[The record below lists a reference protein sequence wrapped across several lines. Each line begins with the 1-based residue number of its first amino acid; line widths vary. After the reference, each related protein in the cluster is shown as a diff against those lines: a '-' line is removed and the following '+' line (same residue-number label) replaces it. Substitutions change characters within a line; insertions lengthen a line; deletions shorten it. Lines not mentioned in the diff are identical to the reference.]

1 MAREDDEGGSLD
13 MLLDTL
19 CNTFGG
25 IILIA
30 LLLALSVNKKS
41 VELYDKL
48 VRTDDNQSDLIRER
62 EQLRNSLIDLK
73 DENIEILEDL
83 EDEAYSKREE
93 IEEIKDNLDDLN
105 SDSSS
110 LEKLAQ
116 LEKEKLQDM
125 LDIESTIEKERLTME
140 EELSR
145 LEAIFEHQELSK
157 ELKKK
162 PYRKVSLPQQKDTRK
177 KPLPV
182 IVAHGKMYPMISI
195 NIGSV
200 EKNEEGLLWNQTP
213 DDRFQVKVDPEK
225 GVDPMNN
232 DALDLFLSSV
242 RDAPRSVRQDFFLN
256 LFVYSDSENFA
267 IFNKIRD
274 EAVLRKLDYNWIPIS
289 ELPLILRSDNVP
301 WKVQ

>member
-1 MAREDDEGGSLD
+1 MPREEEDGGSLD

-41 VELYDKL
+41 VELYEKL
-48 VRTDDNQSDLIRER
+48 VKTDDNQSELIRER
-62 EQLRNSLIDLK
+62 EQLKNSLLDLK

-93 IEEIKDNLDDLN
+93 IESIKDNLDDLN
-105 SDSSS
+105 SDSSA
-110 LEKLAQ
+110 LEKLARMESER
-116 LEKEKLQDM
+116 LKEMEDTE
-125 LDIESTIEKERLTME
+125 DAIEKERLTME

-145 LEAIFEHQELSK
+145 LESILEHQELSK

-182 IVAHGKMYPMISI
+182 IVAHGKMYPMISLG
-195 NIGSV
+195 IGSI
-200 EKNEEGLLWNQTP
+200 EKNEDGLLWNQTP
-213 DDRFQVKVDPEK
+213 DKRFQVKVDPDK
-225 GVDPMNN
+225 GVDPMND

>member
-1 MAREDDEGGSLD
+1 MAREEDEGGSLD

-41 VELYDKL
+41 VELYEKL
-48 VRTDDNQSDLIRER
+48 VKTDDNKSELIRER
-62 EQLRNSLIDLK
+62 EQLKNSLLDLK
-73 DENIEILEDL
+73 DENTEILEDL
-83 EDEAYSKREE
+83 EDDAYSKREE

-105 SDSSS
+105 SDSSA
-110 LEKLAQ
+110 LEKLAE
-116 LEKEKLQDM
+116 LESQKLREMEDAE
-125 LDIESTIEKERLTME
+125 LKIEEERLTME

-145 LEAIFEHQELSK
+145 LESILEHQTLTK

-195 NIGSV
+195 GIGSI
-200 EKNEEGLLWNQTP
+200 EKNEDGLVWNQTP
-213 DDRFQVKVDPEK
+213 DNRFQVKVDPGR
-225 GVDPMNN
+225 GVDPM
-232 DALDLFLSSV
+232 DDDSLDLFLSTV
-242 RDAPRSVRQDFFLN
+242 NDAPRSVRQNFFLN
-256 LFVYSDSENFA
+256 LFLF
-267 IFNKIRD
+267 IQTQKI
-274 EAVLRKLDYNWIPIS
+274 
-289 ELPLILRSDNVP
+289 LPFLTRFGT
-301 WKVQ
+301 KQF

>member
-1 MAREDDEGGSLD
+1 

-48 VRTDDNQSDLIRER
+48 VKTDDNQSELIRER
-62 EQLRNSLIDLK
+62 EQLKNSLLDLK

-83 EDEAYSKREE
+83 EDDAYSKREE

-110 LEKLAQ
+110 MEKLAQ
-116 LEKEKLQDM
+116 RAREKLKDM
-125 LDIESTIEKERLTME
+125 EDMETTIEEERLTME

-182 IVAHGKMYPMISI
+182 IVAHGKMYPMISL

-200 EKNEEGLLWNQTP
+200 EKNEDGLLWNQTP
-213 DDRFQVKVDPEK
+213 DKRFQVKVDPQK

-242 RDAPRSVRQDFFLN
+242 RDAPRLVRQDFFLN

>member
-48 VRTDDNQSDLIRER
+48 VKTDDNQSDLIRER
-62 EQLRNSLIDLK
+62 EQLRNSLVDLK

-83 EDEAYSKREE
+83 EDDAYSKREE

-125 LDIESTIEKERLTME
+125 LNIESTIEEERLTME

-225 GVDPMNN
+225 GVDPMND

>member
-48 VRTDDNQSDLIRER
+48 VKTDDNKSELIREL
-62 EQLRNSLIDLK
+62 EQLKNSLLDLK

-83 EDEAYSKREE
+83 EDDAYSKREE

-116 LEKEKLQDM
+116 REREKLKDLKEM
-125 LDIESTIEKERLTME
+125 ESTIEKERLTME

-182 IVAHGKMYPMISI
+182 IVAHGKMYPMISL

-200 EKNEEGLLWNQTP
+200 EKNEDGLMWNQTP
-213 DDRFQVKVDPEK
+213 DKRFQVKVDPDK
-225 GVDPMNN
+225 GVDPMND

-242 RDAPRSVRQDFFLN
+242 GDAPRLVRQNFFLN

>member
-1 MAREDDEGGSLD
+1 MAREEDEGGSLD

-48 VRTDDNQSDLIRER
+48 VKTDDNQSELIRER
-62 EQLRNSLIDLK
+62 EQLKNSLLDLK
-73 DENIEILEDL
+73 DENIEIMEDL
-83 EDEAYSKREE
+83 EDDAYSKREE

-110 LEKLAQ
+110 MEKLAQ
-116 LEKEKLQDM
+116 RAREKLKDM
-125 LDIESTIEKERLTME
+125 EDKETTIEEERLTME

-162 PYRKVSLPQQKDTRK
+162 PYRQVSLPQQKDTRK

-182 IVAHGKMYPMISI
+182 IVAHGKMYPMIAL

-200 EKNEEGLLWNQTP
+200 EKNEDGLLWNQTP
-213 DDRFQVKVDPEK
+213 DKRFQVKVDPQK
-225 GVDPMNN
+225 GVDPMND

-242 RDAPRSVRQDFFLN
+242 RDAPRLVRQDFFLN

-267 IFNKIRD
+267 IFNKMRD

>member
-48 VRTDDNQSDLIRER
+48 VKTDDNQSDLIRER

-83 EDEAYSKREE
+83 EDDAYSKREE

-125 LDIESTIEKERLTME
+125 LDAESTIEEERLTME

-200 EKNEEGLLWNQTP
+200 EKNEDGLLWNQTP

-225 GVDPMNN
+225 GVDPMND

>member
-48 VRTDDNQSDLIRER
+48 VKTDDNQSDLIRER

-83 EDEAYSKREE
+83 EDDAYSKREE

-125 LDIESTIEKERLTME
+125 LDVESTIEEERLTME

-225 GVDPMNN
+225 GVDPMND

-242 RDAPRSVRQDFFLN
+242 RDASRSVRQDFFLN

>member
-1 MAREDDEGGSLD
+1 MAREEDEGGSLD

-48 VRTDDNQSDLIRER
+48 VKTDDNQSELIRER
-62 EQLRNSLIDLK
+62 EQLKNSLLDLK

-83 EDEAYSKREE
+83 EDDAYSKREE

-110 LEKLAQ
+110 MEKLTQRAR
-116 LEKEKLQDM
+116 EKLKDM
-125 LDIESTIEKERLTME
+125 EDMETTIEEERLTME

-182 IVAHGKMYPMISI
+182 IVAHGKMYPMIAL

-200 EKNEEGLLWNQTP
+200 EKNEDGLLWNQTP
-213 DDRFQVKVDPEK
+213 DKRFQVKVDPQK
-225 GVDPMNN
+225 GVDPMND

-242 RDAPRSVRQDFFLN
+242 RDAPRLVRQDFFLN

>member
-1 MAREDDEGGSLD
+1 MAREEEEGGSLD

-48 VRTDDNQSDLIRER
+48 VKTDDNKSELIRAR
-62 EQLRNSLIDLK
+62 EQLKNSLLDLK
-73 DENIEILEDL
+73 DENIQILEDL
-83 EDEAYSKREE
+83 EDDAYSKREE
-93 IEEIKDNLDDLN
+93 IEEIKDNLDDLS
-105 SDSSS
+105 SDSSA

-116 LEKEKLQDM
+116 REKNRLKEMEQLESSVEQ
-125 LDIESTIEKERLTME
+125 ERLTME
-140 EELSR
+140 EEMNR
-145 LEAIFEHQELSK
+145 LETIFEHQELSK

-195 NIGSV
+195 GIGSV
-200 EKNEEGLLWNQTP
+200 EKNEDGLSWNQTP
-213 DDRFQVKVDPEK
+213 DKRFQVKVDSEK
-225 GVDPMNN
+225 GVDPMNE

-242 RDAPRSVRQDFFLN
+242 QDAPRSVRQAFFLN

>member
-48 VRTDDNQSDLIRER
+48 VKTDDNQSDLIRER
-62 EQLRNSLIDLK
+62 EQLRNSLVDLK

-83 EDEAYSKREE
+83 EDDAYSKREE

-125 LDIESTIEKERLTME
+125 LDVESTIEEERLTME

-225 GVDPMNN
+225 GVDPMND

>member
-1 MAREDDEGGSLD
+1 MAREEDEGGSLD

-30 LLLALSVNKKS
+30 LLPALSVNKKS

-48 VRTDDNQSDLIRER
+48 VKTDDNQSELIRER
-62 EQLRNSLIDLK
+62 EQLKNSLLDLK

-83 EDEAYSKREE
+83 EDDAYSKREE

-110 LEKLAQ
+110 MEKLAQ
-116 LEKEKLQDM
+116 RAREKLKDM
-125 LDIESTIEKERLTME
+125 EDMETTIEEERLTME

-182 IVAHGKMYPMISI
+182 IVAHGKMYPMIAL

-200 EKNEEGLLWNQTP
+200 EKNEDGLLWNQTP
-213 DDRFQVKVDPEK
+213 DKRFQVKVDPQK
-225 GVDPMNN
+225 GVDPMND

-242 RDAPRSVRQDFFLN
+242 RDAPRLVRQDFFLN

>member
-48 VRTDDNQSDLIRER
+48 VKTDDNQSDLIRER
-62 EQLRNSLIDLK
+62 EQLRNSLVDLK

-83 EDEAYSKREE
+83 EDDAYSKREE

-125 LDIESTIEKERLTME
+125 LDIESTIEEERLTME

-225 GVDPMNN
+225 GVDPMDD

>member
-48 VRTDDNQSDLIRER
+48 VKTDDNQSDLIRER
-62 EQLRNSLIDLK
+62 EQLRNSLVDLK

-83 EDEAYSKREE
+83 DDDAYSKREE

-125 LDIESTIEKERLTME
+125 LDVESTIEEERLTME

-225 GVDPMNN
+225 GVDPMND

>member
-62 EQLRNSLIDLK
+62 EQLRNALVDLK

-83 EDEAYSKREE
+83 EDDAYSKREE

-125 LDIESTIEKERLTME
+125 LNIESTIEEERLTME

-225 GVDPMNN
+225 GVDPMND

>member
-1 MAREDDEGGSLD
+1 MAREEEDGGSLD

-48 VRTDDNQSDLIRER
+48 VKTDDNQSELIKER
-62 EQLRNSLIDLK
+62 EQLKNSLLDLK
-73 DENIEILEDL
+73 DDNIEVLEELD
-83 EDEAYSKREE
+83 DDIFSKREE
-93 IEEIKDNLDDLN
+93 IEAIKDNLDDLN

-110 LEKLAQ
+110 MEKLVQ
-116 LEKEKLQDM
+116 QQNEKLKDM
-125 LDIESTIEKERLTME
+125 LDMESKIEEERLSLE

-162 PYRKVSLPQQKDTRK
+162 PFRKVSLPQQKDTRK

-200 EKNEEGLLWNQTP
+200 EKNENGLLWNQTP
-213 DDRFQVKVDPEK
+213 DQRFQVKVDPLK
-225 GVDPMNN
+225 GVDPMND

-242 RDAPRSVRQDFFLN
+242 RDSPRLVKQNFFLN
-256 LFVYSDSENFA
+256 LFVFSDSENFS

-274 EAVLRKLDYNWIPIS
+274 EAVLRDLDYNWIPIS

>member
-1 MAREDDEGGSLD
+1 

-41 VELYDKL
+41 VELYEKL
-48 VRTDDNQSDLIRER
+48 VKTDDNKSELIRER
-62 EQLRNSLIDLK
+62 EQLKNSLLDLK
-73 DENIEILEDL
+73 DENTEILEDL
-83 EDEAYSKREE
+83 EDDAYSKREE

-105 SDSSS
+105 SDSSA
-110 LEKLAQ
+110 LEKLAE
-116 LEKEKLQDM
+116 LESQKLREMEDAE
-125 LDIESTIEKERLTME
+125 LKIEEERLTME

-145 LEAIFEHQELSK
+145 LESILEHQTLTK

-195 NIGSV
+195 GIGSI
-200 EKNEEGLLWNQTP
+200 EKNEDGLVWNQTP
-213 DDRFQVKVDPEK
+213 DNRFQVKVDPGR
-225 GVDPMNN
+225 GVDPM
-232 DALDLFLSSV
+232 DDDSLDLFLSTV
-242 RDAPRSVRQDFFLN
+242 NDAPRSVRQNFFLN

-289 ELPLILRSDNVP
+289 ELPLVLRSDNVP

>member
-1 MAREDDEGGSLD
+1 

-48 VRTDDNQSDLIRER
+48 VRTDDNQSDIIRER
-62 EQLRNSLIDLK
+62 EQLRNALVDLK

-83 EDEAYSKREE
+83 DDDAYSKREE

-125 LDIESTIEKERLTME
+125 LNIEFTIEEERLTME

-225 GVDPMNN
+225 GVDPMND

>member
-48 VRTDDNQSDLIRER
+48 VKTDDNQSDLIRER
-62 EQLRNSLIDLK
+62 EQLRNALVDLK

-83 EDEAYSKREE
+83 EDDAYSKREE

-125 LDIESTIEKERLTME
+125 LNIESTIEEERLTME

-225 GVDPMNN
+225 GVDPMND

>member
-1 MAREDDEGGSLD
+1 MAREEDEGGSLD

-48 VRTDDNQSDLIRER
+48 VKTDDNKSELIRER
-62 EQLRNSLIDLK
+62 EQLKNSLLDLK
-73 DENIEILEDL
+73 DENIEILEEL
-83 EDEAYSKREE
+83 EDDAYSKREE
-93 IEEIKDNLDDLN
+93 IEAIKDNLDDLN
-105 SDSSS
+105 SDSSAM
-110 LEKLAQ
+110 EKLAQ
-116 LEKEKLQDM
+116 RQIEKLKDLEDM
-125 LDIESTIEKERLTME
+125 ETQIEEERLSLE
-140 EELSR
+140 EQISR

-182 IVAHGKMYPMISI
+182 IVAHGKIYPMISL
-195 NIGSV
+195 NVGLV
-200 EKNEEGLLWNQTP
+200 EKNENGLLWNQTP
-213 DDRFQVKVDPEK
+213 DNRFQVKVDPLK
-225 GVDPMNN
+225 GVDPMND

-242 RDAPRSVRQDFFLN
+242 RDSSRLVKQNFFLN
-256 LFVYSDSENFA
+256 LFVFSDSENFS

-274 EAVLRKLDYNWIPIS
+274 EAVLRDLDYNWIPIS

>member
-48 VRTDDNQSDLIRER
+48 VKTDDNQSDLIRER
-62 EQLRNSLIDLK
+62 EQLRNSLVDLK

-83 EDEAYSKREE
+83 EDDAYSKREE

-125 LDIESTIEKERLTME
+125 LDVESTIEEERLTME

-200 EKNEEGLLWNQTP
+200 EKNEDGLLWNQTP

-225 GVDPMNN
+225 GVDPMND

>member
-1 MAREDDEGGSLD
+1 
-13 MLLDTL
+13 
-19 CNTFGG
+19 
-25 IILIA
+25 
-30 LLLALSVNKKS
+30 
-41 VELYDKL
+41 LYEKL
-48 VRTDDNQSDLIRER
+48 VKTDDNQSELIKER
-62 EQLRNSLIDLK
+62 EQLKNSLLDLK
-73 DENIEILEDL
+73 DDNIEILEELD
-83 EDEAYSKREE
+83 DDIFSKREE
-93 IEEIKDNLDDLN
+93 IEAIKDNLDDLN

-110 LEKLAQ
+110 MEKLVQ
-116 LEKEKLQDM
+116 QQDEKLKDM
-125 LDIESTIEKERLTME
+125 LDMESKIEEERLSLE

-182 IVAHGKMYPMISI
+182 IVAHGKMYPMVSI

-200 EKNEEGLLWNQTP
+200 EKNENGLLWNQTP
-213 DDRFQVKVDPEK
+213 DQRFQVKVDPGK

-242 RDAPRSVRQDFFLN
+242 RDSPRLVKQNFFLN
-256 LFVYSDSENFA
+256 LFVFSDSENFS

-274 EAVLRKLDYNWIPIS
+274 EAVLRDLDYNWIPIS

>member
-1 MAREDDEGGSLD
+1 MARQDDEGGSLD

-48 VRTDDNQSDLIRER
+48 VKTDDNQSDLIRER
-62 EQLRNSLIDLK
+62 EQLRNSLFDLK

-83 EDEAYSKREE
+83 EDDAYSKREE

-116 LEKEKLQDM
+116 LEKEKLRDM
-125 LDIESTIEKERLTME
+125 LDTESTIEEERLTME

-225 GVDPMNN
+225 GVDPMND

>member
-1 MAREDDEGGSLD
+1 MAREEEDGGSLD

-48 VRTDDNQSDLIRER
+48 VKTDDNQSELIKER
-62 EQLRNSLIDLK
+62 EQLKNSLLDLK
-73 DENIEILEDL
+73 DDNIEILEELD
-83 EDEAYSKREE
+83 DDIFSKREE
-93 IEEIKDNLDDLN
+93 IEAIKDNLDDLN

-110 LEKLAQ
+110 MEKLVQ
-116 LEKEKLQDM
+116 QQDEKLKDM
-125 LDIESTIEKERLTME
+125 LDMESKIEEERLSLE

-200 EKNEEGLLWNQTP
+200 EKNENGLLWNQTP
-213 DDRFQVKVDPEK
+213 DQRFQVKVDPGK

-242 RDAPRSVRQDFFLN
+242 RDSPRLVKQNFFLN
-256 LFVYSDSENFA
+256 LFVFSDSENFS

-274 EAVLRKLDYNWIPIS
+274 EAVLRDLDYNWIPIS